1 MIYLDN
7 GATSYPKPRIMLAA
21 MEECILR
28 YCGNPGRSGHQMS
41 MRTGE
46 EVYHARRK
54 LAAFFGVEKAEQIVF
69 TKNTTEAINL
79 GLKGILRPGDHV
91 ITTSMEH
98 NSVLRPLKTLEKSGI

>member
-41 MRTGE
+41 MRTGD

-54 LAAFFGVEKAEQIVF
+54 LAAFFGIEK
-69 TKNTTEAINL
+69 
-79 GLKGILRPGDHV
+79 P
-91 ITTSMEH
+91 
-98 NSVLRPLKTLEKSGI
+98 